1 MASQGQVELTAPP
14 AAADAPPLPPLPQTE
29 SVVRG
34 ASLALMASLMSL
46 PLSFATSIV
55 QGRILG
61 PDLKGRVD
69 LINASSTLAAMVFG
83 LSLASGVTYVVAKGG
98 ANVRRMAMILIGLA
112 VLQGG
117 VAWLVLTV
125 LSPTRAIKAF
135 LPVEY
140 LGWAAVVVGLGA
152 TATLVNGYWRQ
163 LLYAVQRFT
172 AGATLDLMTRVLA
185 PVTLITG
192 VLVLRHDPEA
202 ATIAAVIAGFAP
214 ALLIASGAPWFVFRR
229 APHDRGASRFG
240 EVWSYSL
247 PCYLGNVLQHLN
259 YRLDVFLVTFFRDE
273 RELGLYMT
281 AVGVAQLLWLP
292 SVAMQTVLFPRL
304 TSLTDDAHRIGNAS
318 QVARV
323 MLAMSLGM
331 GAMLALVARW
341 AVPLVY
347 GDRFVP
353 SVLPLWLL
361 LPGITVFC
369 LPQVLCAYI
378 SAIGKPQINL
388 WVAAV
393 ALVVTVTINLSLV
406 PIIGMIGAAIASTA
420 SYSVTSLLTVL
431 IFRRLTG
438 CRLRDTLLLNRSDL
452 RLISTRLIAT
462 WRRLVRKVR

>member
-1 MASQGQVELTAPP
+1 MALQGQVELTVPP
-14 AAADAPPLPPLPQTE
+14 PAADAPPPLPQTE

-34 ASLALMASLMSL
+34 ASLALLASLVSL

-69 LINASSTLAAMVFG
+69 LINASITLGAMVFG
-83 LSLASGVTYVVAKGG
+83 LSFASGVTYVVAKGG
-98 ANVRRMAMILIGLA
+98 ANVRRMATVLVGLA
-112 VLQGG
+112 ILQGG
-117 VAWLVLTV
+117 VAWLVLI
-125 LSPTRAIKAF
+125 LLRPTPAIKAF
-135 LPVEY
+135 LPIEY
-140 LGWAAVVVGLGA
+140 LGWAAVVVGAGA
-152 TATLVNGYWRQ
+152 AAMLVNGYWRAM
-163 LLYAVQRFT
+163 LYALQRFSS
-172 AGATLDLMTRVLA
+172 GATFDLLTRVLP
-185 PVTLITG
+185 PVVLIAG
-192 VLVLRHDPEA
+192 VVVLRQDPES
-202 ATIAAVIAGFAP
+202 ATIAAVIAGFGP
-214 ALLIASGAPWFVFRR
+214 ALLIASTAPWFVFRR
-229 APHDRGASRFG
+229 APHDSGISRFG
-240 EVWSYSL
+240 EVWSYSV
-247 PCYLGNVLQHLN
+247 PCYLGNVLQFLN
-259 YRLDVFLVTFFRDE
+259 YRLDVFLVTFFCGE

-281 AVGVAQLLWLP
+281 AVGVAQLLWMP
-292 SVAMQTVLFPRL
+292 SAAMQTVLFPRL
-304 TSLTDDAHRIGNAS
+304 TSLTDEAHRVANAA

-323 MLAMSLGM
+323 MVAMSLVM
-331 GAMLALVARW
+331 GATLALVARW

-347 GDRFVP
+347 GDRFTP

-361 LPGITVFC
+361 LPGITAFC

-393 ALVVTVTINLSLV
+393 ALVVTVVLLLSLV

-452 RLISTRLIAT
+452 QLISTRLIAT
-462 WRRLVRKVR
+462 WRRLARKGR